1 MKIRVYN
8 FIANSLL
15 LCSVVMAVCIF
26 FIILLKA
33 AWRFLDSIFT
43 DPLID
48 MLGICIALV
57 ILSVVLIAISPD
69 KPDESISLD
78 K

>member
-1 MKIRVYN
+1 MKTRLYN
-8 FIANSLL
+8 FIANSML
-15 LCSVVMAVCIF
+15 LCSVVMTMFVF

-33 AWRFLDSIFT
+33 AWRFLVSIFT

-48 MLGICIALV
+48 MLCICIGLV

-69 KPDESISLD
+69 NPDESISSD